1 MRKKLTRLSDRL
13 ETLKTKRVMTDHMV
27 QIEDR
32 RMRLDRLRDELTA
45 AQTDNLSHHHRRY
58 IALASSLDA
67 MSPLRVLSRGYSI
80 ASGSGGTVVK
90 SVTELSEG
98 EKIRLRL
105 SDGSASCV
113 VDKIL

>member
-1 MRKKLTRLSDRL
+1 M
-13 ETLKTKRVMTDHMV
+13 KTKRVMTDHMV

-45 AQTDNLSHHHRRY
+45 AQTDNLSLHHRRY

-80 ASGSGGTVVK
+80 ASGADGTVVK
-90 SVTELSEG
+90 SVSELSEG
-98 EKIRLRL
+98 EKIRLTL
-105 SDGSASCV
+105 SDGSADCV

>member
-1 MRKKLTRLSDRL
+1 
-13 ETLKTKRVMTDHMV
+13 MTDHMV

-58 IALASSLDA
+58 IALAASLDA

-80 ASGSGGTVVK
+80 ASSAGGAVVK

-105 SDGSASCV
+105 SDGSADCV